1 MIIIIIII
9 IIQKRKHH
17 LININGLGPI
27 KVPSENHQPFEQLPN
42 LFPPRLR
49 KWLYPSRA
57 SGYQGFLWQRIF
69 QRATAHGASEYIW
82 FPTIGVRFF
91 FPVVLLNPCWVTK
104 NPSKLKHAAFFD
116 TLEERETKTSKQFGF
131 FECAC
136 QKEKLWFSVL
146 ETFLPCWALG

>member
-1 MIIIIIII
+1 MIIIII

-42 LFPPRLR
+42 LFLPRLR

-91 FPVVLLNPCWVTK
+91 FSGGAVESMLSNKKPFQIETCCVFWYIGRKGNK
-104 NPSKLKHAAFFD
+104 NI
-116 TLEERETKTSKQFGF
+116 KTIWIFWMRMP
-131 FECAC
+131 
-136 QKEKLWFSVL
+136 EKKNLVFCFRKNSFHV
-146 ETFLPCWALG
+146 GR